1 MMNVK
6 VNEKSVAVS
15 QFRYKGAEVRI
26 LRQVAS
32 LSDPRVIERI
42 NEDSM
47 KYQSMASKY
56 GITNNPFRTM
66 IQNMRSVLKGSSGM
80 TIEVTMGGETR
91 TIRTEGRELGRYYR
105 YKILDERRAIIRNL
119 RNRRDRYSKAQVQD
133 LSVSSVSHATNVRGR
148 SNYIGNYAVG
158 YVHAEA
164 GTILRLHEAR
174 LSQRM
179 FQEVRPKDSTRH
191 VGIEIECGI
200 KVTRERLGYLLR
212 EYAGYVMVK
221 GDGSVG
227 VADRTS
233 VELNICAPL
242 NDYKRIL
249 KGVTDILNSDE
260 VGAKVNKSCGL
271 HVHLDIR
278 EWRDNFTTL
287 QDKFSKLMSV
297 QGILYS
303 MQPKSRQSNTYCQ
316 KGKTRNITRGA
327 TRYMGINAQAIWKY
341 STIETRLHAGTT
353 DYLKIA
359 NWIDLLSGIMYSN
372 GETPKRALSKVDS
385 VFKYYSNLPYSL
397 KNYIN
402 ERVRLFSDGT
412 QEEAEVSVAV

>member
-1 MMNVK
+1 
-6 VNEKSVAVS
+6 
-15 QFRYKGAEVRI
+15 
-26 LRQVAS
+26 
-32 LSDPRVIERI
+32 
-42 NEDSM
+42 
-47 KYQSMASKY
+47 
-56 GITNNPFRTM
+56 
-66 IQNMRSVLKGSSGM
+66 
-80 TIEVTMGGETR
+80 
-91 TIRTEGRELGRYYR
+91 
-105 YKILDERRAIIRNL
+105 
-119 RNRRDRYSKAQVQD
+119 
-133 LSVSSVSHATNVRGR
+133 
-148 SNYIGNYAVG
+148 
-158 YVHAEA
+158 
-164 GTILRLHEAR
+164 
-174 LSQRM
+174 M

-212 EYAGYVMVK
+212 EYAGYVMIK

-227 VADRTS
+227 VPDRQA

-242 NDYKRIL
+242 TEYKRIL
-249 KGVTDILNSDE
+249 QGVTDVLNSDE

-278 EWRDNFTTL
+278 EWRDNFTVL

-316 KGKTRNITRGA
+316 KSKTRNINRGA
-327 TRYMGINAQAIWKY
+327 SRYMGINAQAIWKY

-353 DYLKIA
+353 DYLKIS
-359 NWIDLLSGIMYSN
+359 NWIDLLAGIMYS
-372 GETPKRALSKVDS
+372 ECDTPKRALSKVDS
-385 VFKYYSNLPYSL
+385 VFKYYSNLPFAL

-412 QEEAEVSVAV
+412 QEEAEVSQAV